1 MRNTAKRPWPALV
14 ADMRIA
20 AIDLGAESGRVVVG
34 TLEGGRCTLTVAHR
48 FANRPRQT
56 ADGLRWDLD
65 DLKAGIIAGLRAA
78 AAQGPLAAIGVD
90 TWGVDY
96 GLVDSAGQL
105 LEAPWHYRD
114 PRTEGISDEIALRC
128 GADALFARTGTA
140 ALPFNTI
147 YQLVAHQRRDPALL
161 ARAHRLLTIPDLLH
175 HWLSGTMA
183 NEWSNAGTTGLTT
196 AGKMAW
202 DRELIAEIGLP
213 AHLFGSMVASG
224 SRLGELRPELMAA
237 CGMVGSAP
245 AIIAPAC
252 HDTASAVAAVPGDAG
267 RAAWISCGTWSLMGL
282 VTDQPVATSAAR
294 AAKLS
299 NEVAYD
305 GRTRLLTNI
314 MGLWVLQECRR
325 TWAASG
331 GPDDYAA
338 ITALAEAAA
347 PGAVVEVD
355 DPRFFAPGASGDTM
369 PERVVAWCRE
379 HGQPVPDSPGAIA
392 RAILTGLAQ
401 AYRKTLD
408 RLRTVTGAAPEVV
421 HLIGGGSRNR
431 LLCRLTAEA
440 CGLTVL
446 AGPDE
451 ATALGNVLVQARGL
465 GVIVN
470 DEQVRAV
477 AIASAQVERF
487 APSGQRAASA

>member
-1 MRNTAKRPWPALV
+1 
-14 ADMRIA
+14 MRIA

-34 TLEGGRCTLTVAHR
+34 TLANGRCTLTVANR

-65 DLKAGIIAGLRAA
+65 DLKTGITAGLRVAA
-78 AAQGPLAAIGVD
+78 AEGPLDAIGVD

-96 GLVDSAGQL
+96 GLVDSAGNL

-114 PRTEGISDEIALRC
+114 PRTEAISDEVAARF

-175 HWLSGTMA
+175 LWLSGTMA
-183 NEWSNAGTTGLTT
+183 NEWSNAGTTGLTV
-196 AGKMAW
+196 AGTMAW
-202 DRELIAEIGLP
+202 DRELIAELGLP
-213 AHLFGSMVASG
+213 DHLFGAIVPSG
-224 SRLGELRPELMAA
+224 ARLGALRPELMAA
-237 CGMVGSAP
+237 CGMVGPAP
-245 AIIAPAC
+245 EIIAPAC

-282 VTDQPVATSAAR
+282 VTDQPVTSAAAR

-325 TWAASG
+325 TWAATG
-331 GPDDYAA
+331 GPDDYTS
-338 ITALAEAAA
+338 ITGLAEAAT
-347 PGAVVEVD
+347 PGAVIEVD
-355 DPRFFAPGASGDTM
+355 DPRFFAPGAPGDTM
-369 PERVVAWCRE
+369 PERVITWCRE

-392 RAILTGLAQ
+392 RAIIAGLAQ
-401 AYRKTLD
+401 AYRGTLD
-408 RLRTVTGAAPEVV
+408 RLRDVTGATPEVI

-440 CGLTVL
+440 CGLPVL

-465 GVIVN
+465 GAFASAT
-470 DEQVRAV
+470 DDQLRAL